1 MSSEFVIK
9 FEHPSA
15 KSFITIIEALGN
27 IVDEALFTFSQEGL
41 SVKALDP
48 AQVALISVEIP
59 ADSFIEYS
67 VDRELSVGVNVSNLL
82 KTLPRPKKGDKLI
95 FGANEEF
102 YEAILEGITTKR
114 YKYRSIEVSASEI
127 PEIDLDFKVRVVTV
141 AKAFKDAIKDL
152 KGAGTLVFVA
162 EDDQYLYLKAPDLGA
177 EAKLSRL
184 GGSILDMEVKEPSRN
199 SYDEDYINKVLNLA
213 TVTDT
218 LEIKFGSEIPLYLS
232 FALVE
237 GGSVKYLLAPKA

>member
-1 MSSEFVIK
+1 MSSEFAVK

-15 KSFITIIEALGN
+15 KSLMTIIEALGN
-27 IVDEALFTFSQEGL
+27 IVDEALFKFTPEGMT
-41 SVKALDP
+41 VNALDP

-59 ADSFIEYS
+59 SESFIEYS
-67 VDRELSVGVNVSNLL
+67 VDKELSVGINVSNLL
-82 KTLPRPKKGDKLI
+82 KTLPKPKKGDKII
-95 FGANEEF
+95 FNANEEF
-102 YEAILEGITTKR
+102 YEIILEGITTKR
-114 YKYRSIEVSASEI
+114 YKYRSIEVTASEI
-127 PEIDLDFKVRVVTV
+127 PKIDLDFKVRIVTV
-141 AKAFKDAIKDL
+141 AKAFKDAVKDL

-184 GGSILDMEVKEPSRN
+184 GGSILDMEVKEPSRT

-218 LEIKFGSEIPLYLS
+218 LEIKFGPDIPLYLS

>member
-1 MSSEFVIK
+1 MSSEFTVK

-15 KSFITIIEALGN
+15 KSFMTIIEALGN
-27 IVDEALFTFSQEGL
+27 IVDEALFKFTSDGMT
-41 SVKALDP
+41 VKALDP

-59 ADSFIEYS
+59 SDSFIEYS
-67 VDRELSVGVNVSNLL
+67 VEEELSVGINVSNLL
-82 KTLPRPKKGDKLI
+82 KTLPKPKKGDKII
-95 FGANEEF
+95 FNANEEF
-102 YEAILEGITTKR
+102 YEIILEGITTKR
-114 YKYRSIEVSASEI
+114 YKYRSIEVSVSEV

-141 AKAFKDAIKDL
+141 AKAFKDAVKDL

-184 GGSILDMEVKEPSRN
+184 GGSILDMEVKEPSRT
-199 SYDEDYINKVLNLA
+199 SYDEDYISKVLNLA
-213 TVTDT
+213 AVTDT
-218 LEIKFGSEIPLYLS
+218 LEIKFGSDIPLYLS